1 MLTGR
6 RVQILVADDHEMVR
20 CGVKN
25 LLAGSEITVVAEAAT
40 AQAAVQLALQKELDL
55 VLLDVRM
62 PDGDGL
68 TVLGRIKLDKPDLP
82 VLMFSAFDNPA
93 SVARAIALGA
103 SGFLLKDCTRD
114 EFLGTIRTITAGE
127 SIWNREKLRSASRS
141 LRTPRFGG
149 SLEVFLSEREG
160 EVLRLIA
167 HGQTNKQISA
177 TMDLGCDTVKEQVQH
192 IFRKIGLTDRT
203 QAALWAV
210 RNEWV

>member
-1 MLTGR
+1 MPTERKL
-6 RVQILVADDHEMVR
+6 QILIADDHEMVR
-20 CGVKN
+20 CGVRT
-25 LLAGSEITVVAEAAT
+25 LLAGTEIKVVAEAAT
-40 AQAAVQLALQKELDL
+40 AHATVQLILQKELDL

-68 TVLGRIKLDKPDLP
+68 TVLGRVKLDRPDLP

-93 SVARAIALGA
+93 NVARAIALGA
-103 SGFLLKDCTRD
+103 SGFLLKGCTRD
-114 EFLGTIRTITAGE
+114 ELLSTIRTVAAGE
-127 SIWNREKLRSASRS
+127 SIWSREKLRSASRS

-160 EVLRLIA
+160 EVLKLIA

-210 RNEWV
+210 RHDFV

>member
-1 MLTGR
+1 MPIERKLHL
-6 RVQILVADDHEMVR
+6 LVADDHEMVR
-20 CGVKN
+20 CGVKT
-25 LLAGSEITVVAEAAT
+25 LLAGTEIKVVAEAASG
-40 AQAAVQLALQKELDL
+40 QAAVQLALQKELD
-55 VLLDVRM
+55 VALLDVRL

-68 TVLGRIKLDKPDLP
+68 TVLGRIKLDRPDLP

-103 SGFLLKDCTRD
+103 SGFLLKGCSRD
-114 EFLGTIRTITAGE
+114 EFLATIRTVAAGE
-127 SIWNREKLRSASRS
+127 GVWSREKLRSASRS
-141 LRTPRFGG
+141 LRTPRFCG

-160 EVLRLIA
+160 EVLKLIA

-177 TMDLGCDTVKEQVQH
+177 TTGLGCDTVKEQVQH

-210 RNEWV
+210 RNDLV